1 MRKIMSWML
10 AAILC
15 ICGASVFTSCTSS
28 DDNPAGPDADTP
40 AVDPQVG
47 AYVWGS
53 TIYAMGTDGAARLAE
68 AYEKAGIRHAIL
80 LVKGENGTVGY
91 LNNNLSKAPLART
104 DRDILAETVSAM
116 HERGIKVYAWIT
128 IGADANWATTHPEQA
143 SYHFRRGYSDEMVD
157 LYQADYQAYI
167 TNIVKEIE
175 QNYAIDGFA
184 IDRMRYMGIYFGWS
198 DSDYQRLTAP
208 KAEGGYGLTLD
219 EYNELVRLMAQEYG
233 YPTAPDAG
241 GRLVYSAD
249 AEAPAAT
256 AGTMEAALKSGVTGV
271 TAFAKMREKVVDD
284 FSQMLVG
291 LTQKPTY
298 VASMPE
304 CTYTPLAATL
314 AYGMTYNQAYTY
326 SVQCPMLYSAEY
338 GKDAEWVAS
347 NINYLKGMGYSKVLP
362 SLQAYRSGS
371 TETLAADIS
380 AALAAGCPGY
390 LLFRTGTYDMAR
402 CTATGAGTLQLY
414 YVRGTD
420 SECGNLTVTVSGVTP
435 TSVTMGGKLASTAY
449 QLQGQTIT
457 FSGEALEKL
466 GDYGT
471 ITIETVGNGKPAVS
485 VASDARIVYNAPI
498 Q

>member
-53 TIYAMGTDGAARLAE
+53 TIYAMGADGAARLAE

-167 TNIVKEIE
+167 ANIVKEIE

-219 EYNELVRLMAQEYG
+219 EYNELVRLTAQEYG

-241 GRLVYSAD
+241 GRLVYSAE

-347 NINYLKGMGYSKVLP
+347 NINYLKDMGYSKVLP

>member
-1 MRKIMSWML
+1 MEKIKNWVL
-10 AAILC
+10 AATLC

-28 DDNPAGPDADTP
+28 DDNPSGPDADTP
-40 AVDPQVG
+40 AVDLQVG

-53 TIYAMGTDGAARLAE
+53 TIYDMGADGAARLAE

-80 LVKGENGTVGY
+80 LVKGDEGTVGY
-91 LNNNLSKAPLART
+91 LNNSLSKAPLART
-104 DRDILAETVSAM
+104 DRDILAETISAM
-116 HERGIKVYAWIT
+116 HERGIKVYAWLV
-128 IGADANWATTHPEQA
+128 IGSDYIWAATHPEQA

-167 TNIVKEIE
+167 ANIVKEIE

-184 IDRMRYMGIYFGWS
+184 IDRMRYMGTYFGWS

-233 YPTAPDAG
+233 YPTAADAN
-241 GRLVYSAD
+241 GRLVYSAE

-256 AGTMEAALKSGVTGV
+256 AGTMEAALKNGVTGV
-271 TAFAKMREKVVDD
+271 VAFAKMREKVVDD
-284 FSQMLVG
+284 FSEMLVG

-304 CTYTPLAATL
+304 CTYMPLAATL
-314 AYGMTYNQAYTY
+314 NYGMTYNQAYTY

-338 GKDAEWVAS
+338 DKDAEWVAS

-380 AALAAGCPGY
+380 ATLAAGCPGY

-402 CTATGAGTLQLY
+402 CTATGAGTLQVA

-435 TSVTMGGKLASTAY
+435 TSVTMGGKLASTEY

-471 ITIETVGNGKPAVS
+471 ITIETTGSGKPSVS

-498 Q
+498 